1 MHGRL
6 ADGIVS
12 QLVEELR
19 SHSGEPAKQRAI
31 LEDPKTQAF
40 LGLVGKQIE
49 LGGRGGVTVK
59 NATPVE
65 LSIDKLPHDPTDAVN
80 ALADGLGLLPRA
92 QAIAVANEY
101 LARLAERFPRRPK
114 GRPSGKQQG
123 EDLYRG
129 NPERVAEFVGA
140 LSRLATHLACRYTVE
155 SEQVSLSSNTGC
167 LRVRDTASQE
177 VIAESPRVPLMTLVE
192 RGSKSGVS

>member
-1 MHGRL
+1 M
-6 ADGIVS
+6 ANAIVS
-12 QLVEELR
+12 QLVDELR
-19 SHSGEPAKQRAI
+19 SHASEPAKQRAL

-49 LGGRGGVTVK
+49 LGARGGVTVK

-101 LARLAERFPRRPK
+101 LEHLAERFPRRRP
-114 GRPSGKQQG
+114 GRPSGPEKG
-123 EDLYRG
+123 SDLYPG
-129 NPERVAEFVGA
+129 NPERLKEFATA
-140 LSRLATHLACRYTVE
+140 LTRLARQLASQYMLDGDAVYVG
-155 SEQVSLSSNTGC
+155 VSGGD
-167 LRVRDTASQE
+167 LRVECREGDHQLARG
-177 VIAESPRVPLMTLVE
+177 PRVPELVLAPLP
-192 RGSKSGVS
+192 